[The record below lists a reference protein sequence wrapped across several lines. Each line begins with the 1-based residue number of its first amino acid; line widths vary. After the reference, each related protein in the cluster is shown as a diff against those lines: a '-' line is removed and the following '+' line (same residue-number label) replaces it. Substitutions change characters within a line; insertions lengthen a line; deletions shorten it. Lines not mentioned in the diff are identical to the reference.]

1 MLKFIINSLNADM
14 RIETMEL
21 KRMTQPNIRL
31 SSQYFWLIACV
42 LFLFPLY
49 SQASAWVSTQTRVGQ
64 QYQGTYSWPSEEM
77 QGTLCTAASCS
88 VAICHYSTAPGAE
101 ICGNPSNALTR
112 VVVSQGATAE
122 VMRAAFVAKNG
133 VSGSWGTV
141 TTDPLRAAGSCFG
154 VMYWQGS
161 NDGNTSGRVIPGSYC
176 GAVPPTPETCEIT
189 GDVYINYGSLNQQN
203 VDGAIKSEPLNI
215 KCTVNTSLKLTLVG
229 SRSINLGQNGKLTST
244 LKMSGQD
251 LYNGVTINATAG
263 QTPFPIESTLHSVGL
278 PDAGTFS
285 GSGVVIMS
293 YL

>member
-1 MLKFIINSLNADM
+1 M

-21 KRMTQPNIRL
+21 KRMTQPNMRL

-64 QYQGTYSWPSEEM
+64 QYQGTFSWPSEEM
-77 QGTLCTAASCS
+77 QGVLCTAASCS
-88 VAICHYSTAPGAE
+88 VAICHYSTAANAE

-112 VVVSQGATAE
+112 VIVPQGATAE
-122 VMRAAFVAKNG
+122 VMRAAFIAKNG

-141 TTDPLRAAGSCFG
+141 TPDPLRAAGSCFG

-161 NDGNTSGRVIPGSYC
+161 NDNNTSGRVIPGSYC

-189 GDVYINYGSLNQQN
+189 GDVYINYGSLNQQS

-215 KCTVNTSLKLTLVG
+215 KCTVRTSLKLTLVG
-229 SRSINLGQNGKLTST
+229 SKSINLGQSGKLTST

-251 LYNGVTINATAG
+251 LYNGVTISAGVG

>member
-1 MLKFIINSLNADM
+1 
-14 RIETMEL
+14 MEL

-77 QGTLCTAASCS
+77 QGVLCTAASCS

-101 ICGNPSNALTR
+101 VCGNPSYALTR
-112 VVVSQGATAE
+112 VLVPQGATAE
-122 VMRAAFVAKNG
+122 VMRTAFVAKNG

-161 NDGNTSGRVIPGSYC
+161 NDANVTGRVIPGSYC

-189 GDVYINYGSLNQQN
+189 GDVYINYGSLNQQS

-215 KCTVNTSLKLTLVG
+215 KCTARTSLKLTLVG
-229 SRSINLGQNGKLTST
+229 SKSINLGQNGKLTST

-251 LYNGVTINATAG
+251 LYNGVTVTAPVG
-263 QTPFPIESTLHSVGL
+263 QTGFPIESTLHSVGL
-278 PDAGTFS
+278 PDAGTFN

>member
-77 QGTLCTAASCS
+77 QGVLCTAATCS
-88 VAICHYSTAPGAE
+88 VAICHYSSAPGAE
-101 ICGNPSNALTR
+101 ICGNPENALTR
-112 VVVSQGATAE
+112 VFVSQGATAE

-133 VSGSWGTV
+133 VSGSWSTN
-141 TTDPLRAAGSCFG
+141 TTLPLYAAGSCFG

-161 NDGNTSGRVIPGSYC
+161 TGNNTTGRVIPGSYC
-176 GAVPPTPETCEIT
+176 GAVPPTPETCEVT
-189 GDVYINYGSLNQQN
+189 GDVYINYGSLSQQA
-203 VDGAIKSEPLNI
+203 VDGAIKSEQLIIN
-215 KCTVNTSLKLTLVG
+215 CTVRTSVKLTLVG
-229 SRSINLGQNGKLTST
+229 GKSIPLGQNGNLTST
-244 LKMSGQD
+244 LKVSGQD
-251 LYNGVTINATAG
+251 LSGGVTVTGNVG
-263 QTPFPIESTLHSVGL
+263 NTPFLIESTLHAPAL
-278 PDAGTFS
+278 PDAGSFT

-293 YL
+293 YQ

>member
-21 KRMTQPNIRL
+21 KQMTQPNMRL

-64 QYQGTYSWPSEEM
+64 QYQGTYSWSSEEM
-77 QGTLCTAASCS
+77 PGVLCTAASCS

-101 ICGNPSNALTR
+101 ICGNPSYALTR
-112 VVVSQGATAE
+112 VLVPQGATAE
-122 VMRAAFVAKNG
+122 VMRTAFVAKNG
-133 VSGSWGTV
+133 VSGSWSTV

-161 NDGNTSGRVIPGSYC
+161 NDTNATGRVIPGSYC
-176 GAVPPTPETCEIT
+176 GTVPPTPETCEIIGT
-189 GDVYINYGSLNQQN
+189 VDINYGSLNQQS

-215 KCTVNTSLKLTLVG
+215 KCTVRTSVILTLVG
-229 SRSINLGQNGKLTST
+229 GKSINLGQNGKLTST
-244 LKMSGQD
+244 LKVSGQD
-251 LYNGVTINATAG
+251 LSSGVTVIAPVG
-263 QTPFPIESTLHSVGL
+263 QTGFPIESTLHSVGL
-278 PDAGTFS
+278 PDAGTFN